1 MNCINKTCA
10 EELEMGAEFCPFC
23 GTEQT
28 QTVQAEPSL
37 SRAATTT
44 RTSATPR
51 SQTSVSTAPVSHTS
65 EVLEMRAGE
74 SIWGFTE
81 PEKNIK
87 PGQRRPML
95 IMDEHV
101 EYLAHTDQR
110 LTPDELLRRV
120 KFIIEEQN
128 VPVEARIVD
137 TRWVSDP
144 ATKRQRVIASLRD
157 HSFSDIKMIMGVDY
171 MGKWASIQL
180 HLGTE
185 PEPIPPEPEDDSWGM
200 PMDAVIALILGGLFF
215 LLGAGGGSDPMLVLG
230 VLAMGYGA
238 IRASYSKKLH
248 TEKLLAKKALRLAEK
263 KVKEFQKT
271 VERLSRT
278 FKVDDMRLFCRAM
291 EAVFQ
296 RVVDDIVQTG
306 GEVVRVEGGKGG
318 FFESDVEHSVP
329 TPRRADAAAAGV

>member
-1 MNCINKTCA
+1 MNCINKSCG
-10 EELEMGAEFCPFC
+10 EELEAGAEFCPFC
-23 GTEQT
+23 GTDQM
-28 QTVQAEPSL
+28 QTVQAEPSQG
-37 SRAATTT
+37 RAATTKT
-44 RTSATPR
+44 ASATLRP
-51 SQTSVSTAPVSHTS
+51 QTSVSTATASHPS

-81 PEKNIK
+81 PEKDIK

-128 VPVEARIVD
+128 VPVDARLVD
-137 TRWVSDP
+137 TRWISDP
-144 ATKRQRVIASLRD
+144 ATKRQRVVASLRD

-185 PEPIPPEPEDDSWGM
+185 PEPIPPEPEEEIWGM
-200 PMDAVIALILGGLFF
+200 PLDAIIALILGGLFF
-215 LLGAGGGSDPMLVLG
+215 ILGLGASSGALVLLGF
-230 VLAMGYGA
+230 LAMAYGA

-248 TEKLLAKKALRLAEK
+248 TEKLLAKRALHLAEK
-263 KVKEFQKT
+263 KVKEFQRT

-318 FFESDVEHSVP
+318 FFESDAEQSTP